1 MGRGMKMLAQIY
13 GGIKFSKDGKTTTY
27 IYDYDKDVLVEE
39 SEFKKQKK
47 KKKEKKEIGK
57 NQTKLF

>member
-27 IYDYDKDVLVEE
+27 IYDYDKEKLV
-39 SEFKKQKK
+39 KKDKK
-47 KKKEKKEIGK
+47 VNKEIGK